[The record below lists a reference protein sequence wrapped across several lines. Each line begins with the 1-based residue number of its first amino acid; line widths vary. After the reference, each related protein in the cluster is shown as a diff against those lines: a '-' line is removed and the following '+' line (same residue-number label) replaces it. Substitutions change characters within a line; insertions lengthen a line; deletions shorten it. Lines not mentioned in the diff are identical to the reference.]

1 MLNACRR
8 KAILFEGVR
17 SLKLIINISQTIYIC
32 FLILL
37 VPAILSAQNIVINEI
52 QASNGKTIFDE
63 DDDAEDWIELF
74 NDSDSSISLAGY
86 GLSDDYDDPF
96 QWTFPDDVLIRSGE
110 YLLIWGSGKDRI
122 NINSPLHTNFRISS
136 NGEEI
141 LLTAPDSTRIDEIEP
156 ISIPRDI
163 SYGRYPDG
171 SGEFFFFD
179 EPTPGASNTGKKSA
193 DISNPPGF
201 SHSGGV
207 YSQTFQLTLSSSGS
221 DTEIYYTT
229 NGDAPEPETSKRYST
244 PITINGSVMVRAIS
258 VKEDAL
264 PSHPRTEIFNRISSS
279 LSDFSSDL
287 PLVIINQYD
296 TEITD
301 GDRTPAAIS
310 FFDLNESGR
319 SQLSGKSALQS
330 RMVINKRGS
339 SSLDFPKNMFG
350 FHLRDEDDTNRSEG
364 LLGLPPDHNWILYAP
379 YTDMTLMRNAVSYQ
393 LSEDMGYYAPRTQF
407 VELYLHS
414 GKGVVSQ
421 NHYHGVYMLVER
433 IKWSE
438 HRVNIEQ
445 ITPGDNSEPEI
456 SGGYIIAKDR
466 LGPVES
472 GFRTRKGTLLANIRP
487 NEEDIT
493 QQQKNWIRNYMSD
506 FEEALFGSSFDDPDI
521 GYEAFINT
529 DSFIDHFLIT
539 ELLKEIDGY
548 RLSTFMFK
556 DRGEK
561 LTMGPV
567 WDFNLSLGIADYLEG
582 WKPDGWYYSIIGQNN
597 ECFIGCGVVDW
608 YERLLEDPA
617 FRKRVNNRWWELRN
631 NVFSKTHLLGLIGKN
646 RDMLMESQQR
656 NFDRWPTIGTYVW
669 PNWYIGNSFDDEV
682 NWMKNWLQQR
692 LSWMDNQIGEPSR
705 PENPVLTQFWHF
717 SDELPNDTPL
727 TEIDA
732 TFSSST
738 QGLIEYQSALTGYP
752 FDESHPNWR
761 KASMERR
768 NRPTPLNY
776 RPEANNDME
785 YIESEMRGLQIR
797 QPFTGNNGENKLV
810 FHLPTTGFAEFIFS
824 FAAMDEGAAETMYVD
839 YSVSSEQLEW
849 ISEGLSETDF
859 NLSDE
864 YKVYSLDFSDIEQV
878 NNNPDFKIRI
888 RFNGENLTNDDGDR
902 VTFNNFALEA
912 ANFHREE
919 PEEKPLLT
927 KLRQNYPNPFQAST
941 ILPVELSSNSIIKL
955 EVFDLTG
962 RRVATLA
969 DDFYTA
975 GVHEFNFDSGP
986 LSSGIYIYRL
996 TTRRGTQT
1004 KKMVLI
1010 K

>member
-1 MLNACRR
+1 M
-8 KAILFEGVR
+8 KIF
-17 SLKLIINISQTIYIC
+17 INISQTIYIC
-32 FLILL
+32 SLILV
-37 VPAILSAQNIVINEI
+37 VPALLSAQNIVINEI
-52 QASNGKTIFDE
+52 QASNGQTIVDD

-86 GLSDDYDDPF
+86 GLSDDYNDPF
-96 QWTFPDDVLIRSGE
+96 RWTFPDDVSIGPGKF
-110 YLLIWGSGKDRI
+110 LLIWASGKDRADL
-122 NINSPLHTNFRISS
+122 NSLLHTNFRISS
-136 NGEEI
+136 DGEEI

-156 ISIPRDI
+156 IPIPRDI

-171 SGEFFFFD
+171 SGQFFFFD
-179 EPTPGASNTGKKSA
+179 EPTPKAPNTGKKV
-193 DISNPPGF
+193 DELLTPPVF
-201 SHSGGV
+201 SHSGGT
-207 YSQTFQLTLSSSGS
+207 YSDTFQLTLSSSES

-229 NGDAPEPETSKRYST
+229 NGVVPEPEPSMRYT
-244 PITINGSVMVRAIS
+244 GPVTITGSVMVRAIS
-258 VKEDAL
+258 VKEGAL
-264 PSHPRTEIFNRISSS
+264 PSHPQTEIFNRVSSS
-279 LSDFSSDL
+279 LTGFSSDL

-310 FFDLNESGR
+310 FFDLNDDGR
-319 SQLSGKSALQS
+319 SQLSAQSVLQS

-339 SSLDFPKNMFG
+339 SSLGFPKNMFG
-350 FHLRDEDDTNRSEG
+350 FHLRDEDDTNRSEE

-393 LSEDMGYYAPRTQF
+393 LSEDMGYYAPRTRF

-414 GKGVVSQ
+414 GNGVLSQ

-466 LGPVES
+466 LNPGES
-472 GFRTRKGTLLANIRP
+472 GMRTRKGTLLAHIRP

-493 QQQKNWIRNYMSD
+493 QQQKSWLSNYLSD
-506 FEEALFGSSFDDPDI
+506 FEEALFSSSFNDPGI
-521 GYEAFINT
+521 GYEAYINT

-548 RLSTFMFK
+548 RLSTFIYK

-561 LTMGPV
+561 LTMGPL
-567 WDFNLSLGIADYLEG
+567 WDFNLSLGIADYLDG
-582 WKPDGWYYSIIGQNN
+582 WKTDGWYYSIIRQNN

-617 FRKRVNNRWWELRN
+617 FRQRMNNRWWELRN
-631 NVFSKTHLLGLIGKN
+631 NLFSENNLLGLIQKY
-646 RDMLMESQQR
+646 RDLLQESQQR

-669 PNWYIGNSFDDEV
+669 PNWYIGTSFNDEV

-692 LSWMDNQIGEPSR
+692 LRWMDSQIGEPSR
-705 PENPVLTQFWHF
+705 PENPVLTHFWYF

-732 TFSSST
+732 AFTSST
-738 QGLIEYQSALTGYP
+738 QGLIEYQSALSGYP

-776 RPEANNDME
+776 RPQGNNNME
-785 YIESEMRGLQIR
+785 FNEGEMRGLQIR

-810 FHLPTTGFAEFIFS
+810 FHLPATGFTEFIFS
-824 FAAMDEGAAETMYVD
+824 FAAMDEGAVETLSVD
-839 YSVSSEQLEW
+839 YSVSGGQTDW

-859 NLSDE
+859 NLTEE
-864 YKVYSLDFSDIEQV
+864 YKVYSLDFSDIEPV

-888 RFNGENLTNDDGDR
+888 RFKGENLTNDDGAR

-927 KLRQNYPNPFQAST
+927 RLRQNYPNPFQVST
-941 ILPVELSSNSIIKL
+941 ILPVELSSNNFIKL

-975 GVHEFNFDSGP
+975 GVHEFKFDSGP